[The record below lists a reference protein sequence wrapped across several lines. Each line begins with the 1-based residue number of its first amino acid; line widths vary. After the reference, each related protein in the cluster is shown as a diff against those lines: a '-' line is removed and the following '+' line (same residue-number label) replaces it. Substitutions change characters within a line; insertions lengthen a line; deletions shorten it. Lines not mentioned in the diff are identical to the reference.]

1 MNHTESIEI
10 ENLQLIKD
18 FPAVT
23 LYQFSTNKL
32 YFKFKEGADM
42 ELDEMIELTNTFLP
56 YAELG
61 RRFLITD
68 ARVINYNISPEA
80 RDYVAKHKRAPEL
93 GLRSALLVNSI
104 GIRLVANFFIR
115 FNKPNIPTR
124 VFNDESKAINWLNSI
139 D

>member
-1 MNHTESIEI
+1 LNHIETLTNES
-10 ENLQLIKD
+10 LTLIKD
-18 FPAVT
+18 FPAVS
-23 LYQFSTNKL
+23 LYTFSTNKL
-32 YFKFKEGADM
+32 YFKFKEGSDM
-42 ELDEMIELTNTFLP
+42 ELDEMIELTNTFIP

-68 ARVINYNISPEA
+68 ARVLSYNISPEA

-104 GIRLVANFFIR
+104 GIRLVANFFVR

-124 VFNDESKAINWLNSI
+124 LFNDEAKAIEWLNAI